1 MAQHAAWSDSWNTQR
16 ITIYWKCFIPLHSTE
31 PKFQLHSIW
40 ILLHHLQG
48 KQPFPPSPPLLSPT
62 QTLLGARPP
71 KPTIHDSVL
80 YWINQKIFL
89 KLSNILFWLWLLYFY
104 LTVKLH
110 VYKTFYK
117 HNTNNHWQF
126 TSHLVTGKEKCG
138 IRPSH
143 ILKGFEHVK
152 EIQKIRHLCNIL
164 LALNY

>member
-1 MAQHAAWSDSWNTQR
+1 MKYTKDNNLLEVFHPTSQHWTKIPAAQHLDPAASFT
-16 ITIYWKCFIPLHSTE
+16 
-31 PKFQLHSIW
+31 
-40 ILLHHLQG
+40 G
-48 KQPFPPSPPLLSPT
+48 KTTFPCLPPLLSPT

-71 KPTIHDSVL
+71 KPAIDDSVL
-80 YWINQKIFL
+80 YWKNQKIFL
-89 KLSNILFWLWLLYFY
+89 KLSNILVWLWLLYFY

-110 VYKTFYK
+110 VYKIFYK

-126 TSHLVTGKEKCG
+126 TSHLVTGKEKRG

-152 EIQKIRHLCNIL
+152 DIQKIIHLCNIL